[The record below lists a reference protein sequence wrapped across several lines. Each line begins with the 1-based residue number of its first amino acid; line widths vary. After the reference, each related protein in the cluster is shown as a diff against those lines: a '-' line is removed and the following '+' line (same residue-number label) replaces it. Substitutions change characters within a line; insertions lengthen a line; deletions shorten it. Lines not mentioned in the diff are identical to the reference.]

1 MTKGARRGK
10 ERNREQL
17 ELSPYM
23 VLAVDET
30 ASDQEI
36 RKAYLRQVRL
46 SPPERDP
53 EGFKRIRRAYALLK
67 DGAGRKQLDL
77 SRFRRESGLGI
88 LREAEALTFDWRS
101 LFLERVFQVLLSASD
116 LCIDNFSRDFTD
128 LEEEVRAIK

>member
-1 MTKGARRGK
+1 MIKGARRGK

-36 RKAYLRQVRL
+36 RKAYLHQVRL

-53 EGFKRIRRAYALLK
+53 EGFKRIRRAYTLLK

-88 LREAEALTFDWRS
+88 LREAEALTFNWRS

-116 LCIDNFSRDFTD
+116 LCIDNFGRDFID
-128 LEEEVRAIK
+128 LEKEVRAIK